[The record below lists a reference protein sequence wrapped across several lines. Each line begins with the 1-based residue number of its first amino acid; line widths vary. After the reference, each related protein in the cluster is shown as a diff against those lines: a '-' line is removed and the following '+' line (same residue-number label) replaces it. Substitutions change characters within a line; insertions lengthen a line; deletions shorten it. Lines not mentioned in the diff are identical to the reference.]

1 MSGCKFIDT
10 SLPLCVC
17 MLPQYL
23 VKFKKL
29 FMQLTNFLIQCF
41 YFIDITFSWYIYL
54 MRHCFLT
61 EILAKDQ
68 VFINKI
74 CHLIRIELV
83 LLFLLTIFEN
93 GLQLKLN
100 TCWTHLNLNIYSGR
114 DESMKIVQYIANISI

>member
-1 MSGCKFIDT
+1 
-10 SLPLCVC
+10 
-17 MLPQYL
+17 
-23 VKFKKL
+23 
-29 FMQLTNFLIQCF
+29 
-41 YFIDITFSWYIYL
+41 